1 VASDL
6 QSATL
11 NACQMVGQLGMG
23 SSLVSVAAIEHQGG
37 GIVGKVLAD
46 EQRRCEVE
54 ALLDESKHSVT
65 RMLEEHRQIV
75 EALRD
80 ALLVRS
86 ELIGDEILEVIG
98 RAVADPD
105 VLPRN
110 LRDRPRLADGRVD
123 RTGDGTGRATAAD
136 SVE

>member
-1 VASDL
+1 
-6 QSATL
+6 
-11 NACQMVGQLGMG
+11 MG

-46 EQRRCEVE
+46 EQSRCEVE
-54 ALLDESKHSVT
+54 ALLDDSKQSVT
-65 RMLEEHRQIV
+65 RMLEEHRHIV

-86 ELIGDEILEVIG
+86 ELIGDEILDVIG

-105 VLPRN
+105 VLPAN
-110 LRDRPRLADGRVD
+110 LRDRPRRADGRVA
-123 RTGDGTGRATAAD
+123 RTGDGAGRTPPPTPWSDRPALPLIR
-136 SVE
+136 